1 MNRIVDIF
9 ILMILLAPTALSAA
23 SGENSAVDKSDESID
38 YVSVTVDRVMVD
50 TDGLA
55 IASETL
61 AESIDG
67 LALAIGQL
75 SADSNALTDAEKQIL
90 LSAVASA
97 HEASVALTE
106 LARQLPQSAQ
116 DFSERLPQIISDAG
130 APLAKI
136 SSSLESVSNS
146 VILIT
151 ESLPQATENVTL
163 LVDSALDSALQRFIL
178 YTIILIAIV
187 ALALIGIIWF
197 IYRQYI
203 GPLMRKL
210 DEVVG
215 APEHFEQMALH
226 MKDTSGNL
234 LALQQLTRQR
244 GADRYRHR

>member
-1 MNRIVDIF
+1 MNKIF
-9 ILMILLAPTALSAA
+9 GFAALLLSLMSNTVWAA
-23 SGENSAVDKSDESID
+23 SSVDSAVPESAQSSEYLSISID
-38 YVSVTVDRVMVD
+38 RVVVD
-50 TDGLA
+50 TAGLA
-55 IASETL
+55 AASATL
-61 AESIDG
+61 AGSIDG
-67 LALAIGQL
+67 LALAIDQL
-75 SADSNALTDAEKQIL
+75 SVDSAALTDEQKQTL
-90 LSAVASA
+90 LSAVTSA

-146 VILIT
+146 VMLIT
-151 ESLPQATENVTL
+151 ESLPQATENAIQ
-163 LVDSALDSALQRFIL
+163 LVDSALDSALQRLIL

-187 ALALIGIIWF
+187 ALALIGIMWF

-203 GPLMRKL
+203 GPLTRKL

-226 MKDTSGNL
+226 MEGTSGNL

>member
-1 MNRIVDIF
+1 MNRIFDFF

-23 SGENSAVDKSDESID
+23 SGENSAVDKTDESID

-55 IASETL
+55 IASQTL
-61 AESIDG
+61 AKSIDG
-67 LALAIGQL
+67 LALAIDQL
-75 SADSNALTDAEKQIL
+75 SADSIALNDEQKQTL
-90 LSAVASA
+90 LRAVTSA

-106 LARQLPQSAQ
+106 LARQLPQSAKS
-116 DFSERLPQIISDAG
+116 FSERVPQIISDAG

-151 ESLPQATENVTL
+151 ESLPQATENATL

-187 ALALIGIIWF
+187 ALALIGIMWF

>member
-1 MNRIVDIF
+1 MNKSF
-9 ILMILLAPTALSAA
+9 GFAALLLSVMSNTVWAA
-23 SGENSAVDKSDESID
+23 SSVDSSVPESAQSSEYLSI
-38 YVSVTVDRVMVD
+38 SVDRVVVD
-50 TDGLA
+50 TAGLA
-55 IASETL
+55 AASATL
-61 AESIDG
+61 AGSIDG
-67 LALAIGQL
+67 LALAIDQL
-75 SADSNALTDAEKQIL
+75 SVDSAALTDEQKQTL
-90 LSAVASA
+90 LSAVTSA

-151 ESLPQATENVTL
+151 ESLPQATENATL
-163 LVDSALDSALQRFIL
+163 LVDSALDSALQRLIL

-187 ALALIGIIWF
+187 ALALIGIMWF

-203 GPLMRKL
+203 GPLTRKL

-215 APEHFEQMALH
+215 APEHFEHLALH
-226 MKDTSGNL
+226 MKDTSDNL

>member
-1 MNRIVDIF
+1 MNRIFDIF
-9 ILMILLAPTALSAA
+9 ILMILFAPTGLSAA
-23 SGENSAVDKSDESID
+23 SDEKSAVDKTDESID
-38 YVSVTVDRVMVD
+38 YVSVTVDHVMVD

-67 LALAIGQL
+67 LALAIDQL
-75 SADSNALTDAEKQIL
+75 SADSAALTDEQKQTL
-90 LSAVASA
+90 LSAVTSA

-146 VILIT
+146 VMLIT
-151 ESLPQATENVTL
+151 ESLPQATENATL

-187 ALALIGIIWF
+187 ALALIGIMWF

-203 GPLMRKL
+203 GPLTRKL

-226 MKDTSGNL
+226 MKGTSGNL

>member
-1 MNRIVDIF
+1 
-9 ILMILLAPTALSAA
+9 MIRFKGTI
-23 SGENSAVDKSDESID
+23 DESID
-38 YVSVTVDRVMVD
+38 FVSVTVDRVMVD

-61 AESIDG
+61 AEAIDG

-75 SADSNALTDAEKQIL
+75 SADSAALTDEEKQTL
-90 LSAVASA
+90 LSAVTSA
-97 HEASVALTE
+97 HEASEALTE
-106 LARQLPQSAQ
+106 LARQLPKSAQ

-136 SSSLESVSNS
+136 SGSLESVSNS
-146 VILIT
+146 VTLIT
-151 ESLPQATENVTL
+151 ESLPQATENATL
-163 LVDSALDSALQRFIL
+163 LVDSALDSALQRLIL

-187 ALALIGIIWF
+187 ALALIGIMWF

-203 GPLMRKL
+203 GPLTRKL

-226 MKDTSGNL
+226 MKGTSDNL

-244 GADRYRHR
+244 GADKYRRR

>member
-1 MNRIVDIF
+1 MNRIFDFF

-23 SGENSAVDKSDESID
+23 SGENSAVDKTDESID

-55 IASETL
+55 IASQTL

-187 ALALIGIIWF
+187 ALALIGIMWF